1 MSKVDLRSSAVIQT
15 PDDTDAEIHWHSA
28 NKSSRFIVLIPP
40 TINFNTITRRI
51 WELAYSTNSNV
62 QLLSL
67 CKDWNEEPAVR
78 RELVTLA
85 ALIRDASV
93 AVETQVVIGTNWLR
107 AVKRNYREGDM
118 IVCVAEQTTGIW
130 RRPLSQVLES
140 NLKVPLYIMSG
151 LPQRQSESSAH
162 SQIIAWLGFL
172 GFIIGFFVLQVKV
185 LQYSKDW
192 TQTLLLLLLL
202 IPEFWL
208 LWIWNSLF
216 S

>member
-1 MSKVDLRSSAVIQT
+1 MSKVDLSSSAAIQT
-15 PDDTDAEIHWHSA
+15 PDDTQAEIHWHST
-28 NKSSRFIVLIPP
+28 NKSGRLIVLIPA

-51 WELAYSTNSNV
+51 WELAYSTSSNV

-67 CKDWNEEPAVR
+67 CKDGNEEPAVR

-93 AVETQVVIGTNWLR
+93 AVETQVVVGTNWLH

-118 IVCVAEQTTGIW
+118 IVCVAEQTTGIR

-140 NLKVPLYIMSG
+140 NLKVPLYIMSD
-151 LPQRQSESSAH
+151 LPQRQSESSGH

-172 GFIIGFFVLQVKV
+172 GFIIGFFALQVKV
-185 LQYSKDW
+185 LQFSKDW
-192 TQTLLLLLLL
+192 TQTLLLILLL